1 MDLDSDEK
9 KVNQSEDLIKEKT
22 KIRELKETQPIIV
35 DSLYKKYPN
44 GYVAVRDNSFT
55 VENG

>member
-1 MDLDSDEK
+1 LQ
-9 KVNQSEDLIKEKT
+9 QSEDLIREKA
-22 KIRELKETQPIIV
+22 KIRDLKETQPIIV

-44 GYVAVRDNSFT
+44 GFVAVRDNSFT